1 MDGNISINTS
11 LAESSQAEPEF
22 FCPAN
27 QIPTFF
33 GYRPSK
39 VKNERPPS
47 YRKMI
52 RRDNKKIQSL
62 TLPKLVCYNVRAL
75 VPKIFSLARDMK
87 ERESD
92 LCFLTEVWEKKE
104 KKKHQFKLE
113 ELLEMHGIQYIST
126 PRPGAQRGGG
136 AAIAVRLEKF
146 SISKLNIPLPRSTE
160 VVWGLLRPKE
170 ISGEITTII
179 ACCFYS
185 PPRSRKNQVLVDHI
199 TLTLQSLL
207 KIHKNPGIIIS
218 GDRNSV
224 PITALLSADP
234 SLRQVVTQPTR
245 GLNILD
251 VICTNLWRYYDEPQI
266 IPPIQPDEY
275 GRGAPSDHLGVL
287 AMPNT
292 TQNQNV
298 LHRKMKKKIR
308 PLPESLLQ
316 VFNEKLSSTNF
327 SHLKD
332 LAAPDMVQEFQA
344 ITKQLY
350 CETFPEKEITISPD
364 DSPWFTEEL
373 RKLKR
378 QRQREYC
385 KHGKSLKYLELAKS
399 FEEKCKAQITKYKEK
414 VKNEVLEGKRGS
426 TYPAIKRLGLRPGEG
441 VQPTFQLLAHTEQNL
456 SPTQSCEIIA
466 EHFSR
471 IS

>member
-1 MDGNISINTS
+1 MGGPDPPSFIEQLDGNISINTS
-11 LAESSQAEPEF
+11 LAESSQAEPDF
-22 FCPAN
+22 FCPVN

-62 TLPKLVCYNVRAL
+62 TLPKVVCYNVRAL
-75 VPKIFSLARDMK
+75 FPKIFSLARDMK

-207 KIHKNPGIIIS
+207 KIHK
-218 GDRNSV
+218 
-224 PITALLSADP
+224 
-234 SLRQVVTQPTR
+234 TQ
-245 GLNILD
+245 
-251 VICTNLWRYYDEPQI
+251 E
-266 IPPIQPDEY
+266 
-275 GRGAPSDHLGVL
+275 
-287 AMPNT
+287 
-292 TQNQNV
+292 
-298 LHRKMKKKIR
+298 
-308 PLPESLLQ
+308 
-316 VFNEKLSSTNF
+316 
-327 SHLKD
+327 
-332 LAAPDMVQEFQA
+332 
-344 ITKQLY
+344 
-350 CETFPEKEITISPD
+350 
-364 DSPWFTEEL
+364 
-373 RKLKR
+373 
-378 QRQREYC
+378 
-385 KHGKSLKYLELAKS
+385 
-399 FEEKCKAQITKYKEK
+399 
-414 VKNEVLEGKRGS
+414 
-426 TYPAIKRLGLRPGEG
+426 
-441 VQPTFQLLAHTEQNL
+441 
-456 SPTQSCEIIA
+456 
-466 EHFSR
+466 
-471 IS
+471 